1 MILRI
6 EAGPQPHRLDP
17 MGRKAFSTVAAE
29 LPGHID
35 DIRVVRV
42 YTVSEDLPGE
52 ILTVWANSALS
63 DPIMDQVSVNGH
75 LPTDADWIVEV
86 DFKPGV
92 TDNEGR
98 TARESL
104 GLLMGEEPV
113 PAVYSGLQYR
123 IFGHLERNQV
133 HRIAENFFAN
143 TLIQRIRIASRAEFQ
158 GGQMLRANPPVVRL
172 SHEPRVRTVSLEG
185 DDAALEQL
193 SRQNVWALSASEMK
207 VVRAWFEKPEVLES
221 RRRAGLDTALTDVEM
236 ECIAQS
242 WSEHCKHK
250 IFSANIHYTENGK
263 TEHIPGL
270 YKSCI
275 QSTTRTIR
283 ERDGEN
289 DRCLS
294 VFVDNAGV
302 VRFDEKH
309 GLVFKVETHNSP
321 SALDPYG
328 GALTGIVGVNRDPFG
343 TGMGAE
349 LLFNTDVF
357 CLADPRRD
365 EPPPTGLLHPM
376 RILEGV
382 RTGVEHGGNQSGI
395 PTVNGSVVF
404 DDRYIGK
411 PLVYC
416 GTGGMLPL
424 EINGRPGYRKYVNSG
439 DLVVMVGG
447 RIGMDG
453 IHGATF
459 SSVELSE
466 ESPSSAV
473 QIGDP
478 ITQKR
483 MFDFLL
489 KARDADLYSGLTDNG
504 AGGLSSSVGEMA
516 TFSGGADIDLALAP
530 LKYPGLDPW
539 EILVSES
546 QERMTVAVPPEKLD
560 AFMALSRLMN
570 VESRVLGT
578 FTDTGTFTVRH
589 REKVV
594 ALLDLEFLHN
604 GLPRMELSATWTP
617 PKAVEPDLGA
627 APSLQDSLLR
637 MLSRLNIASKEYW
650 VRQYDHE
657 VKGRTVIKPLCGVKG
672 QGPSDASVMR
682 PFFESMR
689 GIVISHGLQ
698 PRYSDIDAGAMAAAS
713 VDEAVRNAVAAG
725 GDPDTFSA
733 LDNFC
738 WPDPIAPAPDHERKL
753 AALVRANRMLA
764 ETCLIYNLPLISG
777 KDSMKNDARV
787 GNRWISVPPTLLVS
801 LVGIVPDVRRAV
813 TMDFKRAGHL
823 VYALGTTRRELGGS
837 EYLAELGQSSTQVP
851 VVHAQDNIML
861 YRALFSAIQAGL
873 VASCHDLSDGGL
885 GVSLA
890 ECAMAGEL
898 GCSVDLAQVPV
909 DTPDLRDDELMYSE
923 SAGRF
928 IVGVAPEHA
937 AAFEKLLHG
946 LPATR
951 IGEVISPAVLEI
963 RASRGQTVSWNVRD
977 CFTAWHAPL
986 AFHQGK
992 E

>member
-6 EAGPQPHRLDP
+6 EVGPQPHRLDP
-17 MGRKAFSTVAAE
+17 MGRKARSTVSGE
-29 LPGHID
+29 VPGLID

-42 YTVSEDLPGE
+42 YTVSEDLTE
-52 ILTVWANSALS
+52 DVLTTWARGALS
-63 DPIMDQVSVNGH
+63 DPISDQVSVNGH
-75 LPTDADWIVEV
+75 LPTEADWIVEV

-98 TARESL
+98 TAREALSL
-104 GLLMGEEPV
+104 LLEDRPA

-123 IFGHLERNQV
+123 IFGRLERGQV
-133 HRIAENFFAN
+133 HRLAEDFFAN
-143 TLIQRIRIASRAEFQ
+143 TLIQRIRIASRAEFV
-158 GGQMLRANPPVVRL
+158 GGQMLRANPPVVRNP
-172 SHEPRVRTVSLEG
+172 HEPRVRTVSLEG
-185 DDAALEQL
+185 DDDALEAL
-193 SRQNVWALSASEMK
+193 SRQNVWALSAAEMK
-207 VVRAWFEKPEVLES
+207 VVRAWFERPEVRET
-221 RRRAGLDTALTDVEM
+221 RRRAGLDGQLTDVEM

-250 IFSANIHYTENGK
+250 IFSANITYTENGV
-263 TEHIPGL
+263 TERIPGL
-270 YKSCI
+270 YKTCI
-275 QSTTRTIR
+275 QATTRAIR
-283 ERDGEN
+283 ERDGEA

-302 VRFDEKH
+302 VRFDEEH

-357 CLADPRRD
+357 CLADPRRE

-395 PTVNGSVVF
+395 PTINGSVVF

-416 GTGGMLPL
+416 GTGGLIPL
-424 EINGRPGYRKYVNSG
+424 ELDGRPGYRKYVQAG

-447 RIGMDG
+447 RIGKDG

-489 KARDADLYSGLTDNG
+489 KARDAGLYSGLTDNG

-516 TFSGGADIDLALAP
+516 TFSGGADIDLAKAP
-530 LKYPGLDPW
+530 LKYAGLDPW

-546 QERMTVAVPPEKLD
+546 QERMTVAVPPAKLD
-560 AFMALSRLMN
+560 AFLAMSNLMN
-570 VESRVLGT
+570 VESTVLGT
-578 FTDTGTFTVRH
+578 FTDAGTFTVRH
-589 REKVV
+589 DGKLV
-594 ALLDLEFLHN
+594 ALLDLGFLHD
-604 GLPRMELSATWTP
+604 GLPRRELAATWTP
-617 PKAVEPDLGA
+617 PAPAEPALPADPDLRG
-627 APSLQDSLLR
+627 LLLR
-637 MLSRLNIASKEYW
+637 LLSRLNIASKEYW

-657 VKGRTVIKPLCGVKG
+657 VKGRSVVKPLCGAAA
-672 QGPSDASVMR
+672 QGPSDAAVMR
-682 PFFESMR
+682 PLLHSLR
-689 GIVISHGLQ
+689 GIVVSHGLV

-753 AALVRANRMLA
+753 AELVRANRALQQICLA
-764 ETCLIYNLPLISG
+764 YNLPLISG

-787 GNRWISVPPTLLVS
+787 GARWISVPPTLLIS
-801 LVGIVPDVRRAV
+801 LAGIVPDVRRAV
-813 TMDFKRAGHL
+813 TMDFKRPGHA
-823 VYALGTTRRELGGS
+823 VYVMGLTRRELGGS
-837 EYLAELGQSSTQVP
+837 EYLAELGLASTAIP
-851 VVHAQDNIML
+851 VVRAADNLRL
-861 YRALFSAIQAGL
+861 YRALHAAMVRGL
-873 VASCHDLSDGGL
+873 VASCHDCSDGGL
-885 GVSLA
+885 GVALA
-890 ECAMAGEL
+890 ESAFAGGL
-898 GCSVDLAQVPV
+898 GCAADLSLVPA
-909 DTPDLRDDELMYSE
+909 DAPDLRDDELLFSE
-923 SAGRF
+923 STGRF
-928 IVGVAPEHA
+928 VVSVAPENA
-937 AAFEKLLHG
+937 AAFEEALAG
-946 LPATR
+946 LPVARVGETITSDR
-951 IGEVISPAVLEI
+951 IDLRLA
-963 RASRGQTVSWNVRD
+963 RGGAVSWSLAE
-977 CFTAWHAPL
+977 CFSAWHAPL
-986 AFHQGK
+986 AFGQDK